1 MTIALISDIHGNYTA
16 LKEVLRK
23 IDEMNIKEIYCLGDI
38 VGYYTEINECC
49 EALRAYNVRSVMG
62 NHDWYLFLKTII
74 TGFVSYLIL

>member
-49 EALRAYNVRSVMG
+49 EALRAYNVSPLWEIM
-62 NHDWYLFLKTII
+62 
-74 TGFVSYLIL
+74 TGIWLQKVIVPVREA